1 MMLSFPSLYRY
12 LPALVAISLTTFG
25 GIATVARIQSA
36 RAQSEGF
43 LVSNET
49 ARTYQKVPEIENQLY
64 GHGYPNQAV
73 SQRINRIERT
83 LFGAPQRGPSEVRMK
98 RIEDHMR
105 EQKSRATLAEQE
117 PILTYLEEKL
127 FQRTYPE
134 KPLPDRVRQLE
145 TQVFGHSFD
154 SYPPA
159 IRIKKLT
166 YAMPIMAKEIRLTK
180 GDTVIASSG
189 RVSQRTPRNASPK
202 VDLIQLDASSPN
214 THVLPGGKPL
224 STGEYSQAV
233 HRDSSGATL
242 RWRNLPIKIYV
253 KPGDADPAISAQAIR
268 AWQSAFSVQPVSSS
282 LQADVIVAWDK
293 PTWDQN
299 TTGLLTRP
307 VVQVD
312 DHRNIR
318 TVILISMFPLRGA
331 EPRIQLHTLSHQ
343 LGHAFGIWGHSDDPD
358 DIMYP
363 ALKQEVNDYPAKWGW
378 RSASVMAKV
387 QPSGVVDGYQPSQ
400 RDVNTLIKLYD
411 LPVND
416 LSAYSPY

>member
-1 MMLSFPSLYRY
+1 MNLRFPSLYRF
-12 LPALVAISLTTFG
+12 LPVLL
-25 GIATVARIQSA
+25 SA
-36 RAQSEGF
+36 CLGAFAWSAVTAHAQSESF
-43 LVSNET
+43 LVTNDT
-49 ARTYQKVPEIENQLY
+49 APAYRKVPEIENQLY

-83 LFGAPQRGPSEVRMK
+83 LFGAAQRGPSELRMR

-105 EQKSRATLAEQE
+105 EQKSKATLAEQE
-117 PILTYLEEKL
+117 PILAYLEEKL
-127 FQRTYPE
+127 FQRTYQDR
-134 KPLPDRVRQLE
+134 PLTDRIRQLE

-189 RVSQRTPRNASPK
+189 RVSQRPPRNAAPQ

-224 STGEYSQAV
+224 STGDYSQAV
-233 HRDSSGATL
+233 HRDSNGATL
-242 RWRNLPIKIYV
+242 RWRDLPIKVYV
-253 KPGDADPAISAQAIR
+253 KPGDVDPAISAQAIR
-268 AWQSAFSVQPVSSS
+268 SWQTAFSVQAVPNSP
-282 LQADVIVAWDK
+282 QADVIVAWDK

-312 DHRNIR
+312 DQHNIR
-318 TVILISMFPLRGA
+318 TVILISMYSLRGA
-331 EPRIQLHTLSHQ
+331 EPRIQLHTLTHQ

-363 ALKQEVNDYPAKWGW
+363 ALKPEMNDYPAKWGW
-378 RSASVMAKV
+378 RSVSVMTKV
-387 QPSGVVDGYQPSQ
+387 QPSGLVTSYQPSQ
-400 RDVNTLIKLYD
+400 RDFNTLLKLYD
-411 LPVND
+411 LPVSD